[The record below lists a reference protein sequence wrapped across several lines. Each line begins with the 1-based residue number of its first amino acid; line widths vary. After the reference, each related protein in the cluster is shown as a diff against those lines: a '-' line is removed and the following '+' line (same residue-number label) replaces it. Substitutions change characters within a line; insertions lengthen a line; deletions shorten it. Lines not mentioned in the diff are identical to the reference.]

1 MWPFVQ
7 LQVNG
12 GDFFSGHDKDQGEV
26 LGLVETEDTD
36 ILVAVIALEVG
47 GKVMVRKMPEP
58 QTSS

>member
-12 GDFFSGHDKDQGEV
+12 GDFFSGRDKDQGEV

-36 ILVAVIALEVG
+36 ILVAVIALKWEE
-47 GKVMVRKMPEP
+47 R
-58 QTSS
+58 